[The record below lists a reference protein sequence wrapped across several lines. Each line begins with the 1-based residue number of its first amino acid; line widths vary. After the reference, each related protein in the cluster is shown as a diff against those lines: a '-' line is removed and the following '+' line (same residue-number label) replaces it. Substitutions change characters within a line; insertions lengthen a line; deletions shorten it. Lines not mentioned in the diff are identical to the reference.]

1 MRIYQIGN
9 DVSVTLTLNPGES
22 QQFSIEGK
30 RMNVL
35 MQSGPYK
42 VKIDNVTVV
51 DENTISFDI
60 DRKLLYRP
68 GIYKFII
75 NTFDPL
81 TGKDE
86 TFTAENVFQMVTF
99 NPGGQQGGD
108 ISVDIDV
115 ESETMAGQG
124 ETSNPLKPIR
134 IGSDVTIVMKVT
146 ADDPESFTLQGKEIR
161 IVLVC
166 GSYKKEIRDMRFFY
180 PDSIEFTI
188 DQRFLYRYGIYG
200 FVLYV
205 KTPTGQTDEMSFD
218 VPNVF
223 QIVTKNYPGAEEGHV
238 TLNIG
243 ASIINPGGGGVNV
256 HWGDEFTHE
265 IDLTVHDIT
274 RRLLKTSAIATRDKQ
289 VDVVND
295 SEAVAMMKILG
306 IYMEI

>member
-1 MRIYQIGN
+1 MNIYQIGN
-9 DVSVTLTLNPGES
+9 DVSVTLALNPGEG

-30 RMNVL
+30 RLDVL

-42 VKIDNVTVV
+42 VKIENYTVV

-75 NTFDPL
+75 KISDPA

-99 NPGGQQGGD
+99 NPGQQGSD
-108 ISVDIDV
+108 VSVDVDV
-115 ESETMAGQG
+115 DTETMVEQG

-146 ADDPESFTLQGKEIR
+146 SENPDDFTLRLKSIL
-161 IVLVC
+161 ITLVC
-166 GSYKKEIRDMRFFY
+166 VPYKKEIRKYRIFY

-188 DQRFLYRYGIYG
+188 DQRFLYRYGVYG
-200 FVLYV
+200 FTLYI
-205 KTPTGQTDEMSFD
+205 KEETGPNDEMTFD

-223 QIVTKNYPGAEEGHV
+223 QIVTKNYPGAAEGHV
-238 TLNIG
+238 TLDVGATVIG
-243 ASIINPGGGGVNV
+243 PGGNVNV
-256 HWGDEFTHE
+256 YWGTELDHE

-289 VDVVND
+289 VDVVNND
-295 SEAVAMMKILG
+295 EATAMMMILG
-306 IYMEI
+306 IYMDI